1 VTNLYVGME
10 VPRRRSEFFS
20 LTFDEMVEKVLT
32 LEAQLEERTDERDE
46 LIKMVADLE
55 AEQ

>member
-1 VTNLYVGME
+1 MTNLYVGME

>member
-1 VTNLYVGME
+1 MTNLYAALQ
-10 VPRRRSEFFS
+10 VPRRRPEFFNA
-20 LTFDEMVEKVLT
+20 TFDEMVEKVLT